1 MGQKVHPVGLR
12 LGIVKDHSSVWYAEK
27 ANYADL
33 LLKDMEIR
41 EFISGELKN
50 AFVSKISIERPRD
63 RVIVTI
69 HTGRPGV
76 VIGTKGADIERL
88 KAKLSDM
95 LGQPVVVNVAEIRKQ
110 EIDAFLVA
118 QNVAQQLE
126 RRVSFRRAMK
136 RAVTNALKFGVEGVK
151 IRVAGRLG
159 GVEIARAESY
169 HEGRVPLHTLRATL
183 TMQLLKRKRL
193 TASLGSRCG
202 FSKAKFSNAPALPKQ
217 RGPRP
222 CCSQAGPSFGN
233 NRKGAIVA

>member
-169 HEGRVPLHTLRATL
+169 HEGRVPLHTLRADIDYAVAEAETTYGIIGVKVWIFKGEIL
-183 TMQLLKRKRL
+183 ERTS
-193 TASLGSRCG
+193 TA
-202 FSKAKFSNAPALPKQ
+202 
-217 RGPRP
+217 
-222 CCSQAGPSFGN
+222 QAA
-233 NRKGAIVA
+233 RA